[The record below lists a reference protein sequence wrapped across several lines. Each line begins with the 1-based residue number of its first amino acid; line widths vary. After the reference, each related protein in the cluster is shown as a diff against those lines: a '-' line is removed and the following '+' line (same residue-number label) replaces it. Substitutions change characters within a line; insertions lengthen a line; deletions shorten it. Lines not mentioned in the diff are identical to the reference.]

1 MAKKIYVLDT
11 SVCMTDANSLTSYS
25 NNDIVIPFKVLEE
38 IDDHKQRQD
47 SVGANARETIR
58 KLDELRAKG
67 SLKEGVRIARGK
79 GVIKVRTG
87 ELQHLPIGANKEDP
101 DNDIIS
107 VALAE
112 QKDNPGK
119 KVTIVSRDINMRI
132 KSDSIGL
139 PSEDYIANQVVK
151 NSGALYSGFKK
162 YLVDEQVVDRFYNND
177 KIHAEKSEIKLNP
190 NQLVML
196 VSNANEKKTALARF
210 NCYTEP
216 LKKIVNYS
224 DVWGIRA
231 RNKEQSFAL
240 ELLMDP
246 SVPVVTLVG
255 GAGSGKTLCA
265 LATGLQ
271 QTLEKPANS
280 ESLYKRIIVSRP
292 IQPMGRDIGFL
303 PGTLEEK
310 MAPWIMPVQDNLEFL
325 MGDKKNLDLYI
336 DDGFIEIEA
345 LTYIRGRSIANA
357 FIIIDE
363 AQQLTRHEIKT
374 ILTRVGEGTKIV
386 FTGDIEQIDNV
397 YVDET
402 SNGLTYIVEKFKDS
416 PLAGHIT
423 LVKGERS
430 EVATVAAAIL

>member
-25 NNDIVIPFKVLEE
+25 NNDIIIPFKVLEE
-38 IDDHKQRQD
+38 IDKHKQRQD

-67 SLKEGVRIARGK
+67 SLKDGIRIAKGK
-79 GVIKVRTG
+79 GIVKVRTG
-87 ELQHLPIGANKEDP
+87 ELQYLPVGSNREDP
-101 DNDIIS
+101 DNEIIS

-112 QKDNPGK
+112 QKDNPGR

-151 NSGALYSGFKK
+151 SRSALYSGFKK
-162 YLVDEQVVDRFYNND
+162 YLVDEQTIDRFYNGD
-177 KIHAEKSEIKLNP
+177 EIYAEKSEIKLNP
-190 NQLVML
+190 NQMAML

-216 LKKIVNYS
+216 LHKIVNYS

-246 SVPVVTLVG
+246 NVPVVTLIG

-271 QTLEKPANS
+271 QTLEKPANGD
-280 ESLYKRIIVSRP
+280 SLYKRIIVSRP
-292 IQPMGRDIGFL
+292 I
-303 PGTLEEK
+303 
-310 MAPWIMPVQDNLEFL
+310 
-325 MGDKKNLDLYI
+325 
-336 DDGFIEIEA
+336 
-345 LTYIRGRSIANA
+345 
-357 FIIIDE
+357 
-363 AQQLTRHEIKT
+363 
-374 ILTRVGEGTKIV
+374 
-386 FTGDIEQIDNV
+386 
-397 YVDET
+397 
-402 SNGLTYIVEKFKDS
+402 
-416 PLAGHIT
+416 
-423 LVKGERS
+423 
-430 EVATVAAAIL
+430 

>member
-38 IDDHKQRQD
+38 IDKHKQRQD

-58 KLDELRAKG
+58 KLDELRDKG
-67 SLKEGVRIARGK
+67 SLKDGVRIARGK

-162 YLVDEQVVDRFYNND
+162 YLVDEQIVDRFYNND

-196 VSNANEKKTALARF
+196 VSNANEKKTALVRF
-210 NCYTEP
+210 
-216 LKKIVNYS
+216 KNYGLS
-224 DVWGIRA
+224 LHKVSEYKNSVWGLKP
-231 RNKEQSFAL
+231 RNKEQMFAL
-240 ELLMDP
+240 DILLDP
-246 SVPVVTLVG
+246 NIPIVTLVG
-255 GAGSGKTLCA
+255 KAGCGKTL
-265 LATGLQ
+265 LAIAAGLDQ
-271 QTLEKPANS
+271 VLDQER
-280 ESLYKRIIVSRP
+280 YKKLVVSRP
-292 IQPMGRDIGFL
+292 VQPLGKDIGYL
-303 PGTLEEK
+303 PGTMEEK
-310 MAPWIMPVQDNLEFL
+310 MKPWLMPIQDNLDHL
-325 MGDKKNLDLYI
+325 LNGKKDSMSMFFENGTI
-336 DDGFIEIEA
+336 QIEA
-345 LTYIRGRSIANA
+345 LTYIRGRSISNA
-357 FIIIDE
+357 FIIVDE
-363 AQQLTRHEIKT
+363 AQNLTIHELKT
-374 ILTRVGEGTKIV
+374 IITRVGENTKIV
-386 FTGDIEQIDNV
+386 LTGDIEQIDSV
-397 YVDET
+397 YLDST
-402 SNGLTYIVEKFKDS
+402 SNGLSYAVEKFKAHDLS
-416 PLAGHIT
+416 GHMT
-423 LVKGERS
+423 LIKGERS
-430 EVATVAAAIL
+430 KVATLASRIL